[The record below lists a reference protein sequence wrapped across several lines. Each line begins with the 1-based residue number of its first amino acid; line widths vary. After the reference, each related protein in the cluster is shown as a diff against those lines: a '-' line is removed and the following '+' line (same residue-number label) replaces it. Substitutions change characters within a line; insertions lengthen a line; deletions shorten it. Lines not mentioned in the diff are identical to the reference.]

1 MRDCKIYYFLT
12 DMTIIHWP
20 RPLLGL
26 SSHIYR
32 VYFLTGPAQKVLS
45 IRLHQNSIKKVL
57 SDRIYLLTGT

>member
-26 SSHIYR
+26 PSHIYIDILSLEKTSLQR
-32 VYFLTGPAQKVLS
+32 EAYSLHNGSYLTLQWNCNNNKIA
-45 IRLHQNSIKKVL
+45 
-57 SDRIYLLTGT
+57 